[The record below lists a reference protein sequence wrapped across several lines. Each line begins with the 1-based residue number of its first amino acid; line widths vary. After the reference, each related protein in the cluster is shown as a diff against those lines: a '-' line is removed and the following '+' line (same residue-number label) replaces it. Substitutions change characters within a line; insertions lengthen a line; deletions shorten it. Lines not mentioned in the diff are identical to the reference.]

1 MVVGANILGTVSGGT
16 CEFVFAHFYA
26 SLPREEGGLSETLQV
41 TVDPMERH
49 VILEPERLTVRATEP
64 SNNTTE

>member
-1 MVVGANILGTVSGGT
+1 MNLCLLIFMPHCQG
-16 CEFVFAHFYA
+16 
-26 SLPREEGGLSETLQV
+26 EEGGLSETLQV